1 MLFYR
6 QKILLALIEVFGGC
20 LKKTDLQ
27 KYLFLFTEENQKNKS
42 YEFVPYKYG
51 CFSFQ
56 SYADR
61 RKLIETGHLLD
72 NKDWELKNH
81 SYLNALSNAESA
93 QIINFHNKYKNI
105 SGNNLIKT
113 VYNKYPYFAISSS
126 IVNTVLSPEER
137 QKVKDAHPQ
146 NDTVCFFT
154 IGYEGNSFENY
165 LNRLIKNNVKLLCD
179 VRRNPLSRKYGFSK
193 KTLSHALGKLNIDY
207 MHLPE
212 LGIISDKRQ
221 ALESKADFQ
230 RLFAEYEQT
239 TLKENPQAL
248 EKLLRLLEEKKRIAI
263 TCFESCQTM
272 CHRGRVATALAN
284 LPNWNYPVQHL

>member
-6 QKILLALIEVFGGC
+6 QKILLALIEVFGGY
-20 LKKTDLQ
+20 LQRTDLQ

-72 NKDWELKNH
+72 NNDWELKNH

-126 IVNTVLSPEER
+126 IVNKVLSPEER

-146 NDTVCFFT
+146 NDTICFFT

-193 KTLSHALGKLNIDY
+193 KTLSHTLGKLNIDY

-272 CHRGRVATALAN
+272 CHRGRVATALTN

>member
-1 MLFYR
+1 MQSLHKSLTFIINIRIFLAITLSKRFIINIPTLLFQAVLSIRSYR
-6 QKILLALIEVFGGC
+6 QKNGKR
-20 LKKTDLQ
+20 LKTR
-27 KYLFLFTEENQKNKS
+27 T
-42 YEFVPYKYG
+42 
-51 CFSFQ
+51 
-56 SYADR
+56 
-61 RKLIETGHLLD
+61 
-72 NKDWELKNH
+72 
-81 SYLNALSNAESA
+81 
-93 QIINFHNKYKNI
+93 
-105 SGNNLIKT
+105 
-113 VYNKYPYFAISSS
+113 
-126 IVNTVLSPEER
+126 
-137 QKVKDAHPQ
+137 PQ

-193 KTLSHALGKLNIDY
+193 KTLSHTLAELNIDY

-272 CHRGRVATALAN
+272 CHRGRVATALTN